1 MGYLDNTSITVDAIL
16 TKKGRELLAMGGI
29 EDFNITQFA
38 LADDEVDY
46 TMFNENHPNGTQYSG
61 EAIENMPI
69 IEAIPDGDNI
79 MLHKLVTLEEGTSII
94 PFLAVGQGS
103 IIRMSIG
110 GSEIVKPRTHNYN
123 GVIGGSAEPNG
134 YRFTIADG
142 RLFDLASGTG
152 PAAASTNMT
161 AARMSPSTTPQSYT
175 VVGNSL
181 SLQAKSA
188 QALFGSYS
196 SLTTTLTVEG
206 LNTAARITIPITVSK
221 KITKTSTSGDSS
233 DTRVN
238 PSAAV

>member
-38 LADDEVDY
+38 LADDEIDY

-61 EAIENMPI
+61 EAIENMPV
-69 IEAIPDGDNI
+69 IEAIPDENNI

-103 IIRMSIG
+103 IIKMSIG
-110 GSEIVKPRTHNYN
+110 GSETVSPNTHNYN
-123 GVIGGSAEPNG
+123 GVIGGSQEPAG

-142 RLFDLASGTG
+142 RLFDLASGGG
-152 PAAASTNMT
+152 PAAQATST

-181 SLQAKSA
+181 SLKAKSA
-188 QALFGSYS
+188 QALFGSFS

-206 LNTAARITIPITVSK
+206 LNTAARLTIPITVSK

>member
-69 IEAIPDGDNI
+69 IEAIPDENNI

-94 PFLAVGQGS
+94 PFIAVGQGS
-103 IIRMSIG
+103 IIKMSIG
-110 GSEIVKPRTHNYN
+110 GDETIKPNTHNYN

-134 YRFTIADG
+134 YRFTIADQ
-142 RLFDLASGTG
+142 RLFDLAAGGG
-152 PAAASTNMT
+152 PTAGANIS
-161 AARMSPSTTPQSYT
+161 AARMAPSTTAQSWT

-181 SLQAKSA
+181 SLKAKSA
-188 QALFGSYS
+188 QALFGSFT
-196 SLTTTLTVEG
+196 SLTTTLTIEG
-206 LNTAARITIPITVSK
+206 LNTAARLTIPVTVSK
-221 KITKTSTSGDSS
+221 KVTKTSTSGDSS

-238 PSAAV
+238 PSAGV